1 MNPEQVERVFVSLGE
16 LKAVMS
22 EHSKDIK
29 AIKDTVT
36 GNGHPEQSMVAVI
49 HDTRRIVGDLKASQ
63 DDHAARIKLLE
74 DCHAK
79 DVVRK
84 EVSAETKKKIF
95 GFISVIFKKNPVLA
109 SAITTALGGLIAWLG
124 FILEPIITK

>member
-1 MNPEQVERVFVSLGE
+1 MNPEQVERVFISLGE
-16 LKAVMS
+16 IKATMS

-36 GNGHPEQSMVAVI
+36 GNGHPEQSMVAVL
-49 HDTRRIVGDLKASQ
+49 HDTRRVVLELRERQNGHEARLKT
-63 DDHAARIKLLE
+63 LE
-74 DCHAK
+74 DCRAK
-79 DVVRK
+79 EATRK

-109 SAITTALGGLIAWLG
+109 SAVTTALGGLIAWLG
-124 FILEPIITK
+124 FILEPIINK

>member
-36 GNGHPEQSMVAVI
+36 GNGHPEQSMVAVL
-49 HDTRRIVGDLKASQ
+49 HDTRRVVLELRERQNGHEARLKT
-63 DDHAARIKLLE
+63 LE
-74 DCHAK
+74 DCRAK
-79 DVVRK
+79 EATRK

-95 GFISVIFKKNPVLA
+95 GFVSVIFKNNPVLA
-109 SAITTALGGLIAWLG
+109 SAVTAVLGGLIAWLG
-124 FILEPIITK
+124 FAL

>member
-1 MNPEQVERVFVSLGE
+1 MNPEQVERVFISLGE
-16 LKAVMS
+16 IKATMS

-36 GNGHPEQSMVAVI
+36 GNGHPEQSMVAI
-49 HDTRRIVGDLKASQ
+49 LHDTKRIVLETRETQKA
-63 DDHAARIKLLE
+63 HEARIKTLE
-74 DCHAK
+74 DCRAK

-95 GFISVIFKKNPVLA
+95 GFVSVIFKKNPVLA